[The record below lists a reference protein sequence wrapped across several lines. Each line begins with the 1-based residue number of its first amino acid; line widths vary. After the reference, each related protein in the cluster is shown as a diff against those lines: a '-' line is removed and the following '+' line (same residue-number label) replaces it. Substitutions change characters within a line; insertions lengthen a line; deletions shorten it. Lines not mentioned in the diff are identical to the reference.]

1 MDNSILIEM
10 EREDTRKNL
19 KISYELWKELKIL
32 AAQEDKQLKDLVEE
46 ILKQALQSKEEV
58 KE

>member
-10 EREDTRKNL
+10 KDTRKNL

-32 AAQEDKQLKDLVEE
+32 AAKEGKQLKDLVEE
-46 ILKQALQSKEEV
+46 ILKQALQSKKEV
-58 KE
+58 R